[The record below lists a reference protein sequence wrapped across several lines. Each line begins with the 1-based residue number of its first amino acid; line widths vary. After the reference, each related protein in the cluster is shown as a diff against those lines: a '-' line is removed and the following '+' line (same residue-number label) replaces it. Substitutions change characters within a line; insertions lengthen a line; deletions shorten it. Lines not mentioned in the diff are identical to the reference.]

1 MFHCSMDLSP
11 SCLLSVVLDYPICG
25 RTRTSAVRRSRDVP
39 PCLAGHPVATPRT
52 GQRSGEVAG
61 CGVHAEDRGASDVSE
76 NRAGLAAVLHRARSG
91 RTLLDAAREARELS
105 LGEAYVVQDQLTEL
119 RLGEAAAASGGSW
132 ATPRR

>member
-1 MFHCSMDLSP
+1 
-11 SCLLSVVLDYPICG
+11 V
-25 RTRTSAVRRSRDVP
+25 
-39 PCLAGHPVATPRT
+39 
-52 GQRSGEVAG
+52 G
-61 CGVHAEDRGASDVSE
+61 CTAEDRGVSDVSE

-119 RLGEAAAASGGSW
+119 RLGEAAAASGGSG